1 MNDKQEFIIQKFNI
15 DNNED
20 DIPISE
26 IHSKMN
32 HNKYKKSFSLL
43 ISLSRK
49 PIFFCRLFYI
59 DYNTRKKLNIK
70 YKYELADLYLY
81 NEYQNKLY
89 NGIKYSKICINMLI
103 SYLESINIKNILLFV
118 FNNNIKAIK
127 RYESVGFI
135 KNTNKKL
142 DDYYYKL
149 VDKYY
154 KNDINIYVYN
164 K

>member
-1 MNDKQEFIIQKFNI
+1 MNNKQAFIIRKFNI
-15 DNNED
+15 DFNED
-20 DIPISE
+20 EVPLSQ

-32 HNKYKKSFSLL
+32 NNKYKKSFSLL
-43 ISLSRK
+43 IYLPGK
-49 PIFFCRLFYI
+49 PIFCCRFFYI

-70 YKYELADLYLY
+70 YKYELADLFLY

-89 NGIKYSKICINMLI
+89 NGIKYSKLCMDMII
-103 SYLESINIKNILLFV
+103 SYLEKIEIKNILLFV
-118 FNNNIKAIK
+118 FNWNIKAIK

-142 DDYYYKL
+142 YDYYQKL
-149 VDKYY
+149 VRKYH
-154 KNDINIYVYN
+154 NDEFNIYVYN